1 MPAST
6 RFSLG
11 GGGRVARRPVM
22 VYTSRNGAGS
32 SISIQASFPG
42 ILKHDVV
49 DVLPM
54 G

>member
-1 MPAST
+1 M

-22 VYTSRNGAGS
+22 VYISRSGAGS
-32 SISIQASFPG
+32 SMSTQASFPG
-42 ILKHDVV
+42 ILRHEAV